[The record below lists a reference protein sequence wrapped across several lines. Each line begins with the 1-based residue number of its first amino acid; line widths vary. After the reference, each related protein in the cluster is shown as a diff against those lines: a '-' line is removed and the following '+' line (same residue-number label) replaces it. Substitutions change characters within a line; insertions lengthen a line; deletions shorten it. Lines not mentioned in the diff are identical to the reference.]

1 MITGNIMK
9 KYLITL
15 FLLLSITALA
25 GTNRWMFVAVPNGT
39 TMPLLTSPDVVAWT
53 NPTTPWQ
60 LVGVS
65 NIITWVNGGTQYVG
79 FVNAYTIPTP
89 DYSISY
95 MGYPKLA
102 LNTNMV
108 SSSLSGVTGINLWSF
123 TNAFDNNFSSTT
135 TTGSAN
141 SQTHT
146 YMINLVT
153 NYTGVMVISLG
164 ITYGNSVVNNYVL
177 GYGGQDVTAASG
189 LLIGGAYSHS
199 AQMPDI
205 YEAATGTRTNL
216 IIKNFCGS
224 KVWLT
229 LNVGAAAG
237 TYWIRD
243 WSIYGVTNGFNS
255 YTGVPGQ

>member
-1 MITGNIMK
+1 MK
-9 KYLITL
+9 KLITL
-15 FLLLSITALA
+15 FLLLSTAVLA
-25 GTNRWMFVAVPNGT
+25 GTNRWMLVAVPNGT
-39 TMPLLTSPDVVAWT
+39 TMPPLTSPDVVQWT
-53 NPTTPWQ
+53 NTPSSM
-60 LVGVS
+60 LTMIGAS
-65 NIITWVNGGTQYVG
+65 NITTWADSSGLTQYVG
-79 FVNAYTIPTP
+79 FVSAYSIPDPNYT
-89 DYSISY
+89 ISY

-123 TNAFDNNFSSTT
+123 TSAFDNNFSSTT

-141 SQTHT
+141 SQMHT
-146 YMINLVT
+146 YIINLVT
-153 NYTGVMVISLG
+153 NYTGVMVISMG
-164 ITYGNSVVNNYVL
+164 MTYGNGVVNNYVL
-177 GYGGQDVTAASG
+177 GYGGQDVTAALG
-189 LLIGGAYSHS
+189 VLIGGTYGYSS
-199 AQMPDI
+199 KMPDI
-205 YEAATGTRTNL
+205 YDVATGTRTNV
-216 IIKNFCGS
+216 IVKNFCGS